1 MADKMIGS
9 HLLVRTHIADMA
21 IPANRFVK
29 LVTATGS
36 QPHCTLAGA
45 GEAAVGVSRDG
56 YDSGDLVDVVKVGE
70 AWVLAIGNIAVGQPV
85 AAAANGGGRGDHGEH
100 RRRDGPDR
108 RERLGVRSRAP
119 RTGRDFLGRYP
130 RAA

>member
-85 AAAANGGGRGDHGEH
+85 AAAANGEADVATTANIVVGTAQTDANASEYVLVLLGQGGI
-100 RRRDGPDR
+100 
-108 RERLGVRSRAP
+108 
-119 RTGRDFLGRYP
+119 F
-130 RAA
+130 